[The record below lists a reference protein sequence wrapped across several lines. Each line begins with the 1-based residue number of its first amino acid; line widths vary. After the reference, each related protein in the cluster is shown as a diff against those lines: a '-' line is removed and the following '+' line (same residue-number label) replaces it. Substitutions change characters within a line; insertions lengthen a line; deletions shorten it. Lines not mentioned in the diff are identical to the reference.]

1 MKKKATNQHFPD
13 LTYDQ
18 LINTSGG
25 NSNLLNVINDI
36 LRKLKRTK

>member
-13 LTYDQ
+13 LTSDQ

-25 NSNLLNVINDI
+25 NSNPLSFINNVLKN
-36 LRKLKRTK
+36 LRIAK